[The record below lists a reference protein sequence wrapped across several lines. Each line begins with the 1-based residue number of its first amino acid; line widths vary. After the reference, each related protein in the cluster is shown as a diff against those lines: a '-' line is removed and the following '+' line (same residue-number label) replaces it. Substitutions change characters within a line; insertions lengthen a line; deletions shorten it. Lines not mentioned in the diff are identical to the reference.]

1 MSTGGNEWIAWVM
14 LCVSLCTS
22 ITGYIHMEATVAVK
36 ICISLRCTTAE
47 RTMWRATE
55 GSVELGAF
63 PFEHEH
69 LRPQRASLN
78 ASVHFPSEGP
88 SEKRFTWGLS
98 SHLDGPE
105 VRGWGWRDRWRRFRS
120 LLSSH
125 LSLLIRCSGKLRLSL
140 EVKVI
145 SWFTW
150 MGTGIWLCKLSSV
163 EYFVCVTTPA

>member
-14 LCVSLCTS
+14 LCISLSTS

-69 LRPQRASLN
+69 LRPQRANLN

-105 VRGWGWRDRWRRFRS
+105 VRGWGWWRRFRS
-120 LLSSH
+120 LLSPH
-125 LSLLIRCSGKLRLSL
+125 LSLLIWCSGKLRLSL
-140 EVKVI
+140 EGDFMVHLNGG
-145 SWFTW
+145 F
-150 MGTGIWLCKLSSV
+150 WLGFG
-163 EYFVCVTTPA
+163 YAN